1 MKRLGWLGWMSF
13 GLIWGWAGLAWG
25 LDAAGSPLG
34 QGERLW
40 AQSLPLN
47 QESTDPAPS
56 APEPLEDR
64 DGLPPNLEPG
74 SRETPLE
81 DTVPENRAS
90 PAETR
95 ANASAGVPVSLTLA
109 DLVDLV
115 LAGNRD
121 LQNQGLERIVQR
133 QELTAAEQTF
143 DPRFTPILE
152 AQVTRQWSD
161 TEEVIDTTTGD
172 ILFGT
177 SPTNRDSR
185 AVLQTRVTTRQGTQI
200 EVDADPLNPDRLLTV
215 RLEQPLLRGFGTAV
229 NEAPVEQAR
238 LGERRN
244 QLNLEANIIDLIT
257 TATSRYTSLI
267 SAQAQVDIQSQ
278 ALERRRRQ
286 LEILQALVAA
296 GREAPINLLDTERTV
311 ADAERQL
318 VEAQNALN
326 QANNDLLNLIGTDR
340 GLRFVANAATVED
353 LFQEAATQAAQY
365 QVETLVSQAFRLRR
379 DYQGAQL
386 ERQQTVLDLRLAE
399 DALRWQV
406 NAVAGGNLGDLSRT
420 SLGLIATRTF
430 EEPDLETNRLRRAI
444 TLQQQDNT
452 LVQQEE
458 EIRNDVAARFAD
470 VQSAQLQ
477 VEAAERATASARR
490 QLEATQ
496 EQYRLGRGNISLSDL
511 IDQEERLVT
520 AETNALEARIAFLNS
535 MAALDQTVGLT
546 LDRWATQV
554 AQSPL
559 GQELGSSLPSPS
571 DSP

>member
-1 MKRLGWLGWMSF
+1 MKRLGWLGWLSV
-13 GLIWGWAGLAWG
+13 GLVWGWPGLAWG
-25 LDAAGSPLG
+25 LDGSESQLSRG
-34 QGERLW
+34 ASLW

-47 QESTDPAPS
+47 RESDRPTSESGASLRENHIDTS
-56 APEPLEDR
+56 AR
-64 DGLPPNLEPG
+64 
-74 SRETPLE
+74 TQ
-81 DTVPENRAS
+81 
-90 PAETR
+90 
-95 ANASAGVPVSLTLA
+95 VSLTLA
-109 DLVDLV
+109 DLVELV
-115 LAGNRD
+115 LTGNRD

-161 TEEVIDTTTGD
+161 TEDVVDTTTGD

-229 NEAPVEQAR
+229 NEAPLEQAR

-257 TATSRYTSLI
+257 TATTRYTSLI

-296 GREAPINLLDTERTV
+296 GREAPINLLDTERAV

-318 VEAQNALN
+318 VEAQNDLN

-340 GLRFVANAATVED
+340 GLRFAANAATVEA

-365 QVETLVSQAFRLRR
+365 RVETLVSQAFRLRR

-430 EEPDLETNRLRRAI
+430 EEPDLETNRLRRTI
-444 TLQQQDNT
+444 TLQQQDNS

-477 VEAAERATASARR
+477 VEAAERATASARS

-496 EQYRLGRGNISLSDL
+496 ERYRLGRDNISLSDL

-559 GQELGSSLPSPS
+559 GQELGYGLPRPR
-571 DSP
+571 DSE

>member
-1 MKRLGWLGWMSF
+1 MKRLGWTGWLSV
-13 GLIWGWAGLAWG
+13 GLVWGWAGLAWG
-25 LDAAGSPLG
+25 LDVSESKLG
-34 QGERLW
+34 RGASLW
-40 AQSLPLN
+40 AQSQPLN
-47 QESTDPAPS
+47 QDSAPS
-56 APEPLEDR
+56 EPLTPESLDNRDR
-64 DGLPPNLEPG
+64 LNPHQEPQSG
-74 SRETPLE
+74 EAPL
-81 DTVPENRAS
+81 DQSTPENRPS
-90 PAETR
+90 PGEAR
-95 ANASAGVPVSLTLA
+95 LNASAGGSIPLTLT
-109 DLVDLV
+109 DLVELV
-115 LAGNRD
+115 LTGNRD
-121 LQNQGLERIVQR
+121 LQNQVLGRMVQR

-161 TEEVIDTTTGD
+161 TEEVVETPTGD

-200 EVDADPLNPDRLLTV
+200 EVDADPLNLDRLLTV

-244 QLNLEANIIDLIT
+244 QLALESDIIDLIT
-257 TATSRYTSLI
+257 TATTRYTSLI

-278 ALERRRRQ
+278 ALGRRRRQ

-326 QANNDLLNLIGTDR
+326 QANSDILNLIGTDR
-340 GLRFVANAATVED
+340 GLQFIANAAAVEA
-353 LFQEAATQAAQY
+353 LFREAAAQAAQY

-379 DYQGAQL
+379 DYQGVQL
-386 ERQQTVLDLRLAE
+386 ERQQTALDLRLAE

-430 EEPDLETNRLRRAI
+430 EEPQLETNRLRSAI
-444 TLQQQDNT
+444 TLQQQDNS
-452 LVQQEE
+452 LVQREE

-477 VEAAERATASARR
+477 VEAAERATDSARR

-496 EQYRLGRGNISLSDL
+496 EQYRLGRDISLSDL
-511 IDQEERLVT
+511 IDQEEQLVT

-559 GQELGSSLPSPS
+559 GQELGYGLPSS
-571 DSP
+571 GNAQ

>member
-1 MKRLGWLGWMSF
+1 MGRLGWIGWLSF
-13 GLIWGWAGLAWG
+13 GLAWGWAGLAWG
-25 LDAAGSPLG
+25 LDGAESPHSRGGLH
-34 QGERLW
+34 W
-40 AQSLPLN
+40 AQSQPLN
-47 QESTDPAPS
+47 QGSTPSDPL
-56 APEPLEDR
+56 APESLENRDALNPNQNPQSREAPLER
-64 DGLPPNLEPG
+64 VTPESGLSPG
-74 SRETPLE
+74 
-81 DTVPENRAS
+81 
-90 PAETR
+90 ETR
-95 ANASAGVPVSLTLA
+95 INASAGVSVPLTLA
-109 DLVDLV
+109 DLVELV
-115 LAGNRD
+115 LTGNRD
-121 LQNQGLERIVQR
+121 LQNQVLGRMVQR

-143 DPRFTPILE
+143 DPRFTPVLE

-161 TEEVIDTTTGD
+161 TEEVVETTTGD

-185 AVLQTRVTTRQGTQI
+185 AVLQTRVTTRQGTQL

-244 QLNLEANIIDLIT
+244 RLALEANIIDLIT
-257 TATSRYTSLI
+257 TATTRYTSLI

-278 ALERRRRQ
+278 ALGRRRRQ

-296 GREAPINLLDTERTV
+296 GREAPINLLDTERAV

-318 VEAQNALN
+318 VEAQNDLT
-326 QANNDLLNLIGTDR
+326 QANNDILNLIGTDR
-340 GLRFVANAATVED
+340 GLQFIANAATVEA
-353 LFQEAATQAAQY
+353 LFREAAAQADQY

-386 ERQQTVLDLRLAE
+386 ERQQTALDLRLAE

-430 EEPDLETNRLRRAI
+430 EEPQLETNRLRNAI
-444 TLQQQDNT
+444 TLQQQDNS

-470 VQSAQLQ
+470 VRSAQLQ
-477 VEAAERATASARR
+477 VEAAERATDSARR

-496 EQYRLGRGNISLSDL
+496 ERYRLGRDDISLSDL

-554 AQSPL
+554 AESPL
-559 GQELGSSLPSPS
+559 GQELGYSLPSAG
-571 DSP
+571 DAQ